1 MAVTTEETAMRYPVT
16 ITKDDNDT
24 YLVSFPDVPE
34 AVTFGDTREEALAH
48 AQDALL
54 TVFDA
59 YIRERKDIPAASNR
73 GTSFVELP
81 ALETTKVELYRAMRE
96 QEVGKTEL
104 AKRLDWHLPQVDRV
118 LNVRHGSQLDQL
130 EAAFSALGKKLVL
143 NVVDTSTGPSLHQR
157 PTARK
162 RTYRRVTSSATVTH
176 TPGGHRIVRHPG
188 TGTRR
193 TARTMRF
200 AAKKR

>member
-1 MAVTTEETAMRYPVT
+1 MRYPVT
-16 ITKDDNDT
+16 ITKDDNNT

-34 AVTFGDTREEALAH
+34 AVTFGDTKEEALGH

-73 GTSFVELP
+73 GTSFIELP

-96 QEVGKTEL
+96 REVGKTEL

-143 NVVDTSTGPSLHQR
+143 NVVDANTGPRVGQR
-157 PTARK
+157 LAARK
-162 RTYRRVTSSATVTH
+162 RAHRRVTQSASLTH
-176 TPGGHRIVRHPG
+176 TPGGHRVIRHAA

-193 TARTMRF
+193 TARTVRF

>member
-1 MAVTTEETAMRYPVT
+1 MRYPVT
-16 ITKDDNDT
+16 VTKDDNDT

-34 AVTFGDTREEALAH
+34 AVTFGKTKAEALAH

-59 YIRERKDIPAASNR
+59 FIRERKDIPAASNR

-96 QEVGKTEL
+96 REVGKTEL

-143 NVVDTSTGPSLHQR
+143 NVVDTSTGPRLQQR
-157 PTARK
+157 PATARK
-162 RTYRRVTSSATVTH
+162 RTHGRVTSRTSVTH
-176 TPGGHRIVRHPG
+176 TLGGHRIVRHPA

-193 TARTMRF
+193 TARTMRL